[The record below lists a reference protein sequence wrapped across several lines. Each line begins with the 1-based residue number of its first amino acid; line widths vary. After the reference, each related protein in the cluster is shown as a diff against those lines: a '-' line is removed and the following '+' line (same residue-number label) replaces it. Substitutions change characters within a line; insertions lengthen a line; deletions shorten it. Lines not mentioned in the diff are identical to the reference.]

1 MKKNSVRKL
10 VLASMFLAIGFVL
23 PMITGQIKQ
32 IGQMLLPMHLPVM
45 LCGLICGPSYG
56 AAVGLLLP
64 FARSVVFGMPPLY
77 PNAVWMSLEL
87 ATYGLIIG
95 LIYKLL
101 KKQNTLC
108 VTVSLLA
115 AMLSGRI
122 VWGIAKAILLG
133 LGGKKFG
140 FSMFIA
146 GGFTEA
152 IPGIILQLILIPAI
166 MMLVNRKEQTQ

>member
-1 MKKNSVRKL
+1 MKKTSVRKL

-166 MMLVNRKEQTQ
+166 MMLVNRKGQTQ